1 MKKTN
6 LLFLLTSYFILQ
18 TSMLACQTQRYN
30 EPVDYSVKLDSSFS
44 KPIDK
49 GLLNTKEVLEASG
62 LAYSKQ
68 NQILWTHNDSGG
80 DNRLFVLNEKG
91 EELGYYVLEG
101 LKACDWEDISIS
113 TNPTTNKPHIFV
125 AETGNNTSECQAME
139 YKIIYRIEEPQ
150 FTPKKTN
157 NPFVRSIGRPKIEP
171 LRFVY
176 PDEFKDVETLM
187 IDHATQDIYL
197 VSKRDKQ
204 VEVYR
209 FPYPQS
215 TKNITKIEKVA
226 TLHFTK
232 AIAGSI
238 SLDGTEILIKNYA
251 NVYYWKRNL
260 NESISETL
268 KRKPARLPYEKE
280 PQGESIA
287 WKSDG
292 SGYYT
297 LSEYSEDEVPQH
309 LYFYSRIKLK
319 ERE

>member
-1 MKKTN
+1 M
-6 LLFLLTSYFILQ
+6 TSYFILQ

-30 EPVDYSVKLDSSFS
+30 EPVDYSVKLDSSFTN
-44 KPIDK
+44 PTDK
-49 GLLNTKEVLEASG
+49 GLLNTKGVLEASG

-101 LKACDWEDISIS
+101 LTACDWEDISIS
-113 TNPTTNKPHIFV
+113 TNPTTNKTHLFV
-125 AETGNNTSECQAME
+125 AETGNNTSQCQAME

-157 NPFVRSIGRPKIEP
+157 NPFVRSIGRPKTEA

-176 PDEFKDVETLM
+176 PDEFKDVETVM

-215 TKNITKIEKVA
+215 TKNITKIEKVGN
-226 TLHFTK
+226 LHFTK

-268 KRKPARLPYEKE
+268 KRKPVRLPYEKE

-292 SGYYT
+292 SGYFT
-297 LSEYSEDEVPQH
+297 LSEYSEDEVPQR
-309 LYFYSRIKLK
+309 LYFYNRIKLK